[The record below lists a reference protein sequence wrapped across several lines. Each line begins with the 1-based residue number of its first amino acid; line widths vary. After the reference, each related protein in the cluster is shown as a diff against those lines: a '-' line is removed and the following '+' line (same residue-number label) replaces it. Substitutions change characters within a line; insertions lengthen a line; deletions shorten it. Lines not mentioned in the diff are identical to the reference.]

1 MAKTSRRSGRRT
13 GTAGSRTRVARAA
26 KKTGKARK
34 VRTVPKARTAGKSR
48 TATKA
53 RTAVALEAVAA
64 DDTVDAC
71 DIDFTTGEAT
81 PDSELPLARGGV
93 ETVRPAGRR

>member
-1 MAKTSRRSGRRT
+1 MAKTSRRSGGRT
-13 GTAGSRTRVARAA
+13 GKAGSRKRAARAA

-34 VRTVPKARTAGKSR
+34 VSAVPKARTV
-48 TATKA
+48 
-53 RTAVALEAVAA
+53 VALEAVVE

-81 PDSELPLARGGV
+81 PDSELPLAKGGV
-93 ETVRPAGRR
+93 ATVRPAGRR